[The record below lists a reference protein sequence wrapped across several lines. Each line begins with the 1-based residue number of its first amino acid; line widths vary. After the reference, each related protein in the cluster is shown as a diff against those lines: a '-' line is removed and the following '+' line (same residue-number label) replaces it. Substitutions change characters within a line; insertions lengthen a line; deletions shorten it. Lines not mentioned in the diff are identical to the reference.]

1 MRYVLIYL
9 CCLALVSCTSQENF
23 KPPADKGYKSDM
35 SNLINVSSAYI
46 NPPMAGRDIAS
57 AYMRIQ
63 NLTNDK
69 INLISISSP
78 VSQTIEIHNHI
89 HDGGVMRMRK
99 LKNLEIMSGDTV
111 ELLPGG
117 LHFMLFETNLSD
129 HKDAIPLILN
139 FENLPPIK
147 IIAYKK

>member
-1 MRYVLIYL
+1 MRYVLIFI

-23 KPPADKGYKSDM
+23 KPPADEGYKSDM

-129 HKDAIPLILN
+129 YKDAIPLILN
-139 FENLPPIK
+139 FENLTPIK
-147 IIAYKK
+147 IIAYIK

>member
-1 MRYVLIYL
+1 MRYVLIFI

-23 KPPADKGYKSDM
+23 KPPADEGYKSDM

-78 VSQTIEIHNHI
+78 VSQIIEIHNHI

-99 LKNLEIMSGDTV
+99 LNNLEIMSGDTV

-129 HKDAIPLILN
+129 YKDAIPLILN

-147 IIAYKK
+147 TMAYKK

>member
-1 MRYVLIYL
+1 
-9 CCLALVSCTSQENF
+9 
-23 KPPADKGYKSDM
+23 M
-35 SNLINVSSAYI
+35 SNIINVSSAYI

-139 FENLPPIK
+139 FENFPPIK
-147 IIAYKK
+147 TMAYKK

>member
-23 KPPADKGYKSDM
+23 KPPADEGYKIDM

-129 HKDAIPLILN
+129 YKDAIPLTLN
-139 FENLPPIK
+139 FENLTPIK

>member
-1 MRYVLIYL
+1 MRYVLIFI

-23 KPPADKGYKSDM
+23 KPPADEGYKSDM

-89 HDGGVMRMRK
+89 NDGGVMRMRK

-129 HKDAIPLILN
+129 YKDAIPLILN
-139 FENLPPIK
+139 FENLTPIK

>member
-1 MRYVLIYL
+1 MRYLLTYL

-23 KPPADKGYKSDM
+23 KPAADEDYKSDM
-35 SNLINVSSAYI
+35 SNIINVSSAYF
-46 NPPMAGRDIAS
+46 NPPMAGRNIAS

-89 HDGGVMRMRK
+89 HDGDVMRMRK
-99 LKNLEIMSGDTV
+99 LNNLEIMSGT
-111 ELLPGG
+111 
-117 LHFMLFETNLSD
+117 T
-129 HKDAIPLILN
+129 
-139 FENLPPIK
+139 
-147 IIAYKK
+147 

>member
-1 MRYVLIYL
+1 
-9 CCLALVSCTSQENF
+9 
-23 KPPADKGYKSDM
+23 M

-46 NPPMAGRDIAS
+46 NPPMLGRDIAS

-117 LHFMLFETNLSD
+117 LHFMLFETNFSD
-129 HKDAIPLILN
+129 HKDAIPLVLN